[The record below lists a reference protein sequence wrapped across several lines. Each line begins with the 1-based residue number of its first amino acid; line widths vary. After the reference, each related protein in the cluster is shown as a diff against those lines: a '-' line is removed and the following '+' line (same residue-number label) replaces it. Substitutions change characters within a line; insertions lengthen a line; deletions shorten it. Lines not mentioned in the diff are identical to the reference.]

1 LYQYIIDAVNE
12 FPAGPVRQRYAAAAL
27 SWRAPYWD
35 WAAPP
40 PEGQS
45 VLPTSLSSPTANI
58 TTPNGNVTI
67 NNPLYSYRF
76 HPVSESDF
84 YFNPVSISHLLIK
97 SHMLMV

>member
-1 LYQYIIDAVNE
+1 MRTQQILYQHIVDAVNE

-40 PEGQS
+40 PTNQS
-45 VLPTSLSSPTANI
+45 VLPSSVSNPYVSVITPEGNI
-58 TTPNGNVTI
+58 TI

-76 HPVSESDF
+76 HPVSAPDF
-84 YFNPVSISHLLIK
+84 YFNPVSAA
-97 SHMLMV
+97 